1 MFQDKEEELQRLEAL
16 LLEEEE
22 DEQLLAEDYKDED
35 LSEEDPVDQV
45 DRFYMENTIP
55 YQVFNTDISDEDLE
69 TFSEEVWE
77 GKPKR
82 GFSLV
87 ALVCILATGVLLAA
101 LYLMLR
107 YGGLL

>member
-1 MFQDKEEELQRLEAL
+1 
-16 LLEEEE
+16 
-22 DEQLLAEDYKDED
+22 
-35 LSEEDPVDQV
+35 
-45 DRFYMENTIP
+45 MENTIP
-55 YQVFNTDISDEDLE
+55 YRAFNTDTSDEELE

-101 LYLMLR
+101 LSYL
-107 YGGLL
+107 LL